1 MEIFTRLIKRTKNII
16 REEIEKN
23 DLNVKK
29 KEKQNLIDGVVKAF
43 QDYSPKTRIEI
54 LDKISIQILYETPSQ

>member
-43 QDYSPKTRIEI
+43 KDYEPQTRIEI
-54 LDKISIQILYETPSQ
+54 LDKISIQILY